1 MLDRMSRRGVVTGL
15 LYAGLTMLFL
25 VSLLASLSDYLR
37 VARVGLE
44 PWVAFRPLTPETPVT
59 IVEPLG
65 EGWWPSITVEGE
77 AGTATV
83 SASWL
88 LVSPLLVLALTAVVV
103 AWRRRRR
110 PASPA
115 EPVSQ
120 PVSASDGTDADTQ
133 PIPVTR

>member
-1 MLDRMSRRGVVTGL
+1 MLGSMSRRGAVTGL

-25 VSLLASLSDYLR
+25 VSLLASLGDYLR

-44 PWVAFRPLTPETPVT
+44 PSLAFYPTPETPVT

-65 EGWWPSITVEGE
+65 EGWWPSITVVGE
-77 AGTATV
+77 AGPATV

-88 LVSPLLVLALTAVVV
+88 LVSPLLVLALAAVVV

-110 PASPA
+110 PSSPA
-115 EPVSQ
+115 EHEPT
-120 PVSASDGTDADTQ
+120 SDGTDADTQ